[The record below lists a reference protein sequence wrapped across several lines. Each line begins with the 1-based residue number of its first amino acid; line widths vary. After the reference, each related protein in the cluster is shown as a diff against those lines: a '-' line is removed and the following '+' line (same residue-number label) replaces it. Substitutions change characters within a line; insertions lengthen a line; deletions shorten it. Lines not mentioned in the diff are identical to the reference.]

1 MTDMNALRWA
11 LVVQDP
17 ASLVELEPLIEARR
31 RVSTVLLCGS
41 LKEAL
46 EVADC
51 VLTVGGEA
59 PQSAIMTARDGRRIP
74 VGWVGA
80 ERDVLRIFVRAA
92 TQLVLRQEQDLAPGP
107 AILLAQW
114 DDRALL
120 LADEVEQ
127 ACELP
132 LLRWTAERVIRR
144 DVLEGLRCGA
154 GAVLYLG
161 HALSGGWVGYGGVTA
176 VALAARRMPPLG
188 VVITVAGDAAQ
199 CHRNRASFCD
209 ELVMR
214 GACAAALGAIG
225 KSKHETI
232 RVLARS
238 AARAL
243 GRARTLGELLLQL
256 PEEVLQGY
264 RIAGDPAAP
273 FIGAAHAL
281 EAASEVYA
289 PAPDRL
295 LGAVAGARK
304 HWDTPAALAQ
314 R

>member
-1 MTDMNALRWA
+1 MTTNHLRWA
-11 LVVQDP
+11 LVAQDP
-17 ASLVELEPLIEARR
+17 ALLADLEPLIQARR
-31 RVSTVLLCGS
+31 RVGTVQLCGS
-41 LKEAL
+41 MKEAL
-46 EVADC
+46 EAADC
-51 VLTVGGEA
+51 VLAVGGEV
-59 PQSAIMTARDGRRIP
+59 PQSAIIGARDGRRIP

-80 ERDVLRIFVRAA
+80 ERDALRIFVRTAA
-92 TQLVLRQEQDLAPGP
+92 QLISRQEQNLAPGP
-107 AILLAQW
+107 AILLAQG

-144 DVLEGLRCGA
+144 DMLEGLRCGA

-161 HALSGGWVGYGGVTA
+161 HALSGAWVGYGGVTA

-188 VVITVAGDAAQ
+188 AVITIACDAAQ
-199 CHRNRASFCD
+199 CHRNRASFSD
-209 ELVMR
+209 ELIMR
-214 GACAAALGAIG
+214 GACAAALGAVG
-225 KSKHETI
+225 KSKHETN

-243 GRARTLGELLLQL
+243 SRARTLGELLLQV

-281 EAASEVYA
+281 ESASEVYA
-289 PAPDRL
+289 PVPEQL
-295 LGAVAGARK
+295 LETVAGARK
-304 HWDTPAALAQ
+304 YWDTPTALAQ